1 MQPAE
6 GVYFR
11 REDYASF
18 WLRALVD
25 VIDFVVVG
33 VVCAVLVIPL
43 AAILEPDRLLLN
55 LTFATCAAVAFC
67 YFVVLKRSR
76 FRTVGYRVGRVRIV
90 GLDGLPASWGAL
102 TMRLG
107 FAFLGPMNW
116 LLDLTWLS
124 TDWHRQALRAPV
136 LRGFL
141 LQLPG
146 ARGGGGAGK
155 DCRCRAFLI
164 DPIENFFFTS
174 RPRPGYPIDLTSA
187 NKRVSSGVIL
197 EPVFLLSSSLSERI
211 RQKEQLTEGAI
222 AAAFDLGSRLLWCD
236 GDEGHWG

>member
-124 TDWHRQALRAPV
+124 TDWHRQALRDKLARTYVVKVGAQPMGKGKIV
-136 LRGFL
+136 LRYYEVFFYNFL
-141 LQLPG
+141 VREVEVAP
-146 ARGGGGAGK
+146 AK
-155 DCRCRAFLI
+155 
-164 DPIENFFFTS
+164 T
-174 RPRPGYPIDLTSA
+174 
-187 NKRVSSGVIL
+187 
-197 EPVFLLSSSLSERI
+197 
-211 RQKEQLTEGAI
+211 
-222 AAAFDLGSRLLWCD
+222 AAAGLS
-236 GDEGHWG
+236 